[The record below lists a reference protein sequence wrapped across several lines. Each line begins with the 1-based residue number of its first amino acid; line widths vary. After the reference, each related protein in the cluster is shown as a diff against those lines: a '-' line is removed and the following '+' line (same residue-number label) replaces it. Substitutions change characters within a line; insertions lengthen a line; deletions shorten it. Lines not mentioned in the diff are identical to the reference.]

1 MRSVLTLIAAVAVC
15 ALVAVRY
22 LPHNE
27 AKAAR
32 IPPTS
37 AELREVKSIAFA
49 GGWGMPYAALRA
61 QVTTQIGELLDD
73 TQLERDR
80 QSIERELNSRGYLA
94 ARVTAPSVTHAPEG
108 GAYVVFDIERGPLFT
123 LRSIQV
129 SGPGK
134 DHAGVITLAPGDDA
148 LGDRISRAGQAVTDT
163 LARHGKRSM
172 VEIKLATDPIAATVD
187 VELVTH

>member
-32 IPPTS
+32 IPPTG

-61 QVTTQIGELLDD
+61 QVSTQIGELLDD

-108 GAYVVFDIERGPLFT
+108 GAYIVFDIERGPLFT
-123 LRSIQV
+123 LRSIEV
-129 SGPGK
+129 TGPGK

-163 LARHGKRSM
+163 LARHGKRSK
-172 VEIKLATDPIAATVD
+172 VEIKLTTDPIAATVD

>member
-1 MRSVLTLIAAVAVC
+1 MRSALMLLVAVAVC

-27 AKAAR
+27 AKAAEIQSVEAPSR
-32 IPPTS
+32 D
-37 AELREVKSIAFA
+37 VKSVAFA

-61 QVTTQIGELLDD
+61 AVSTQIGEKLDD

-80 QSIERELNSRGYLA
+80 QAVERELNSRGYLA
-94 ARVTAPSVTHAPEG
+94 AHVTAPSVTLAPEG
-108 GAYVVFDIERGPLFT
+108 GAYIVFDIERGPLFT
-123 LRSIQV
+123 LRTIQV
-129 SGPGK
+129 TGPGK

-163 LARHGKRSM
+163 LARHGKHSN

>member
-1 MRSVLTLIAAVAVC
+1 MRSVLTLLAAVAVC
-15 ALVAVRY
+15 ALIAVRY

-27 AKAAR
+27 AKAAE
-32 IPPTS
+32 IQAVAAPS
-37 AELREVKSIAFA
+37 REVKSIAFA

-61 QVTTQIGELLDD
+61 AVSSQIGEMLDD

-80 QSIERELNSRGYLA
+80 QAVERELNSRGYLA
-94 ARVTAPSVTHAPEG
+94 ARVTAPSVTIASEG

-129 SGPGK
+129 TGPGK
-134 DHAGVITLAPGDDA
+134 DHAGVITLATGDDA
-148 LGDRISRAGQAVTDT
+148 LGERISRAGQAVTDT
-163 LARHGKRSM
+163 LARHGKRLK